1 MVLAVTPKKLNIVEG
16 TYSHH
21 PYLAI
26 SRTLTG
32 ALMAN
37 RLSYL
42 GAAYSVLVMLL
53 IIMDVCRI
61 QRTGKLTALLVG
73 LSTAA
78 FLLAASDDWIGLYY
92 EAVSI
97 ETVNGMTKLVKDYG
111 PCIPSTRFICCPIL
125 RQWLQ

>member
-1 MVLAVTPKKLNIVEG
+1 M
-16 TYSHH
+16 
-21 PYLAI
+21 AI
-26 SRTLTG
+26 
-32 ALMAN
+32 

-111 PCIPSTRFICCPIL
+111 PCIPSTRFIC
-125 RQWLQ
+125 